1 MFDENRLISDRQ
13 RIISALTAARIEK
26 GLSQQ
31 ALADM
36 IGTKRSNI
44 CRIEAGGQNISLDML
59 LKISAALGKDVSFI
73 LNERNYEMD
82 NEITNYSLRLYDDE
96 LLMFSL
102 HKEGLS
108 GLKAKILSVN
118 EKLKLLFPL
127 DLEVSDTG
135 IAKWLQGR
143 IIPKNRTFV
152 GEILAQLGLTIDDTK
167 GIIDV
172 CKGLSLNDS
181 YWVVPLGFDGKYAD
195 YNLYENRFSEVLSL
209 VAYTGNA
216 GSHEAF
222 TTSPEFTT
230 NGMLPKAW
238 RYIEGDGIYL
248 YKGGTSGG
256 ANTGKEPYSEYYA
269 YQIAERMGLN
279 AVYYD
284 LENWKGILASKCKL
298 FTDIDTA
305 FVPTGRIVTSG
316 GIAACLD
323 FYETIGKQA
332 LEEFKDM
339 LVFDAVIYNDDRHYS
354 NFGVLRDNRS
364 GKIIA
369 AAPIFDNGRSLFS
382 EAMPDYFKN
391 IGEYAKTR
399 TNPYGV
405 SYDTI
410 CKEIMG
416 DRQRRNLR
424 KLMDFT
430 FKRHPTLNLP
440 EERLMAIEDQI
451 RVRARELLALPRIR
465 TQIKSEP
472 EPER

>member
-1 MFDENRLISDRQ
+1 M
-13 RIISALTAARIEK
+13 AAPPTLQE
-26 GLSQQ
+26 
-31 ALADM
+31 
-36 IGTKRSNI
+36 
-44 CRIEAGGQNISLDML
+44 EWV
-59 LKISAALGKDVSFI
+59 SAAKKTY
-73 LNERNYEMD
+73 ERNEETD
-82 NEITNYSLRLYDDE
+82 NDSKDYSLRLYDDE
-96 LLMFSL
+96 LLTFSL
-102 HKEGLS
+102 RKGRLAGLT
-108 GLKAKILSVN
+108 AKILSVN
-118 EKLKLLFPL
+118 DKLKSLFPL
-127 DLEVSDTG
+127 DLDVTDAG
-135 IAKWLQGR
+135 IVKWLQGR
-143 IIPKNRTFV
+143 IIPKNRTFA
-152 GEILAQLGLTIDDTK
+152 GEVLAQLGLTIDDTK

-195 YNLYENRFSEVLSL
+195 YNLYENRFSQVLSL

-222 TTSPEFTT
+222 TISPEFTT

-284 LENWKGILASKCKL
+284 LENWKSILASKCKL

-305 FVPTGRIVTSG
+305 FVPTGRIVKSG
-316 GIAACLD
+316 GIAACLV

-354 NFGVLRDNRS
+354 NFGVLRDNHT

-382 EAMPDYFKN
+382 EAMPEYFRN

-410 CKEIMG
+410 CREIMG

-440 EERLMAIEDQI
+440 EERLTAIENQI
-451 RVRARELLALPRIR
+451 QVRARELLALPRVR
-465 TQIKSEP
+465 AKARKE
-472 EPER
+472 EER